1 MTNTMQEKSLPFR
14 IARQSV
20 CLDAFVFLA
29 GGLTACGAP
38 LFHLAPPADVYED
51 AAPAGY
57 GRIRGWADETP
68 DNIEALLEGRAELLK
83 RRFAGTIAAG
93 EPIEMSYLAL
103 SGGGQ
108 DGAFGAGL
116 LNGWTQNGT
125 RPEFEVVTGISTGA
139 LIAPFAFLGPEWDDE
154 LKEAY
159 TTMTTDSILIPS
171 ILKGLTGGLALADS
185 GPFRRTIENFA
196 TEEMFRLIAAEN
208 RKGRQLYIGTSALD
222 AGRPMVW
229 DIGAIANSGV
239 PGALELF
246 HDIILA
252 SASIP
257 GAFPPVLIEVEVD
270 GKQYSELH
278 VDGGV
283 TAQVFAYPAQ
293 IDVRD
298 IDKLMPTGF
307 ERTVYVIRNTGVRRR
322 YKNVRPRLLPLLQRS
337 INVLISY
344 QGIGDLYR
352 IATKAK
358 RDGIDFKLAAIP
370 ESWDMEPEETFDQKY
385 MTALFALGE
394 RMGREGI
401 PWRDRPLAAD
411 PEAEIAATN

>member
-1 MTNTMQEKSLPFR
+1 MNF
-14 IARQSV
+14 
-20 CLDAFVFLA
+20 
-29 GGLTACGAP
+29 
-38 LFHLAPPADVYED
+38 
-51 AAPAGY
+51 
-57 GRIRGWADETP
+57 
-68 DNIEALLEGRAELLK
+68 
-83 RRFAGTIAAG
+83 
-93 EPIEMSYLAL
+93 LAL

-116 LNGWTQNGT
+116 LNGWTQSGT

-159 TTMTTDSILIPS
+159 TTMTTDRVLIPA

-196 TEEMFRLIAAEN
+196 TEEMFRLIAAEH
-208 RKGRQLYIGTSALD
+208 RRGRGLFIGTSALD
-222 AGRPMVW
+222 AGRPVVW
-229 DIGAIANSGV
+229 NIGAIANSGV

-257 GAFPPVLIEVEVD
+257 GAFPPVAIAVEVD

-298 IDKLMPTGF
+298 IDRLMPTGF
-307 ERTVYVIRNTGVRRR
+307 ERTVYVIRNTGVRRH
-322 YKNVRPRLLPLLQRS
+322 YENVRPRLLALARRS
-337 INVLISY
+337 IGVLISY

-352 IATKAK
+352 ISANAR
-358 RDGIDFKLAAIP
+358 RDGIDFKLASIP
-370 ESWDMEPEETFDQKY
+370 ESWDMEPEETFDQEY

-394 RMGREGI
+394 RIGREGI
-401 PWRDRPLAAD
+401 PWRESPLA
-411 PEAEIAATN
+411 E

>member
-1 MTNTMQEKSLPFR
+1 MQAKSLRFR
-14 IARQSV
+14 IARR
-20 CLDAFVFLA
+20 CAFLAAFLFLA
-29 GGLTACGAP
+29 GGLTACASA
-38 LFHLAPPADVYED
+38 LIHLAPPADVYED
-51 AAPAGY
+51 ATPAGY

-68 DNIEALLEGRAELLK
+68 DNIETLIEQRAALLK
-83 RRFAGTIAAG
+83 RRFADTIAAG
-93 EPIEMSYLAL
+93 QPIRLSYLAL

-108 DGAFGAGL
+108 EGAFGAGL
-116 LNGWTQNGT
+116 LNGWTQSGT

-139 LIAPFAFLGPEWDDE
+139 LIAPFAFLGPDWDDA

-171 ILKGLTGGLALADS
+171 ILKGLAGGLALADAA
-185 GPFRRTIENFA
+185 PFRRTIENFA
-196 TEEMFRLIAAEN
+196 TEEMFRLIAAEH
-208 RKGRQLYIGTSALD
+208 RKGRRLYVGTSALD
-222 AGRPMVW
+222 AARPVVW

-239 PGALELF
+239 PGALKLF
-246 HDIILA
+246 HDILQA

-257 GAFPPVLIEVEVD
+257 GAFPPVLIEVEVE

-293 IDVRD
+293 IEVRD

-307 ERTVYVIRNTGVRRR
+307 ERTVYVIRNTTVRPP
-322 YKNVRPRLLPLLQRS
+322 YENIRPRLLPLVRRS
-337 INVLISY
+337 ISVLISY

-352 IATKAK
+352 IATKAE
-358 RDGIDFKLAAIP
+358 RDGIDFKLVSIP
-370 ESWDMEPEETFDQKY
+370 DSWDMEPEEAFDQKY

-394 RMGREGI
+394 QMGREGI
-401 PWRDRPLAAD
+401 PWRRRPLATD
-411 PEAEIAATN
+411 REAEIAATN